1 MQTIVNENG
10 QAHSDLSKRLA
21 DNVLESLVDYLTA
34 PGAATSEHVR
44 TISSALQALSV
55 LAVAE
60 QLQELV
66 TVLTQ
71 DDQDK
76 INLMEMWR

>member
-1 MQTIVNENG
+1 MRPIMKGNG
-10 QAHSDLSKRLA
+10 QAHDDLSKRLA

-34 PGAATSEHVR
+34 PGAASSEHVR

-76 INLMEMWR
+76 VNLMEMWR

>member
-1 MQTIVNENG
+1 MRPIVRGNG
-10 QAHSDLSKRLA
+10 QAHDDLSKRLA
-21 DNVLESLVDYLTA
+21 DNVLEALVDYLAA

-44 TISSALQALSV
+44 TISTALQALSV

-76 INLMEMWR
+76 VNLMEMWR

>member
-1 MQTIVNENG
+1 MRPIVKGNG
-10 QAHSDLSKRLA
+10 QAHDDLSKRLA

-44 TISSALQALSV
+44 TISTALQALSV

-76 INLMEMWR
+76 VNLMEMWR

>member
-1 MQTIVNENG
+1 MRPIVKGNG
-10 QAHSDLSKRLA
+10 QAHDDLSKRLA

-44 TISSALQALSV
+44 TISTALQALSV

-71 DDQDK
+71 DDQDR

>member
-1 MQTIVNENG
+1 M
-10 QAHSDLSKRLA
+10 
-21 DNVLESLVDYLTA
+21 
-34 PGAATSEHVR
+34 
-44 TISSALQALSV
+44 

-60 QLQELV
+60 QLRELV